1 VRVKRWM
8 PWMIAALAAIGLS
21 VAAVGNAGSNH
32 PQKASATKLK
42 VGLVTDIGGLND
54 RGFNQSSYAGLK
66 RAIRKLGVQGTVLTS
81 SSQADYIPNFTS
93 LIRKKYDLI
102 IGVGFLQ
109 ESAIDTIA
117 TKYPN
122 LKFAGVDIP
131 IGDLKHKPKNF
142 QGIVFKENE
151 VGCLAGDLAARVA
164 AANITPSKAG
174 ASGPTIGWVGGIP
187 VPAVIR
193 YGAGYTFCA
202 KKAVPGITVLKDF
215 SQDFVAQDKCKELA
229 LKHFD
234 AGSSVEFQVAGG
246 CGLGVLDAAKE
257 QGKWGIG
264 VDVDQ
269 RLTAPQNVL
278 TSAEKKVDVGVYDTI
293 AAAVKGTFKGGTDR
307 LFTLRDG
314 GVGLAPISSKV
325 PASIRAAEKKTEAAI
340 LSGKLKPPVK

>member
-1 VRVKRWM
+1 M
-8 PWMIAALAAIGLS
+8 
-21 VAAVGNAGSNH
+21 
-32 PQKASATKLK
+32 
-42 VGLVTDIGGLND
+42 
-54 RGFNQSSYAGLK
+54 
-66 RAIRKLGVQGTVLTS
+66 
-81 SSQADYIPNFTS
+81 
-93 LIRKKYDLI
+93 
-102 IGVGFLQ
+102 
-109 ESAIDTIA
+109 
-117 TKYPN
+117 
-122 LKFAGVDIP
+122 
-131 IGDLKHKPKNF
+131 
-142 QGIVFKENE
+142 FKENE

-269 RLTAPQNVL
+269 RLTAPKNIL

-307 LFTLRDG
+307 LFTLKDG

-325 PASIRAAEKKTEAAI
+325 PAGDQGSGEEDGSGDPRRQAQAAGEVTDRFEVRDGGGPSARPR
-340 LSGKLKPPVK
+340 SFWRPT

>member
-1 VRVKRWM
+1 M
-8 PWMIAALAAIGLS
+8 PWLTAALAATGL
-21 VAAVGNAGSNH
+21 AAAAGSYAGSNH
-32 PQKASATKLK
+32 ATKKAAPAAKLK

-54 RGFNQSSYAGLK
+54 RGFNQSAYQGLK
-66 RAIRKLGVQGTVLTS
+66 RAIAKLGIQGKALTS

-93 LIRKKYDLI
+93 LIRQHYDLI

-117 TKYPN
+117 VKFPTT
-122 LKFAGVDIP
+122 KFAGVDIP

-164 AANITPSKAG
+164 AANIAPARAG
-174 ASGPTIGWVGGIP
+174 ASPTIGWVGGIP
-187 VPAVIR
+187 VPAVVR
-193 YGAGYTFCA
+193 YGAGYAYCA

-257 QGKWGIG
+257 QNKWGIG

-269 RLTAPQNVL
+269 KSSAPKNVL
-278 TSAEKKVDVGVYDTI
+278 TSAQKKVDVGVYDTI
-293 AAAVKGTFKGGTDR
+293 QDLVNAKFKGGKDHVFA
-307 LFTLRDG
+307 LKDG
-314 GVGLAPISSKV
+314 GVGLASISAKV
-325 PASIRAAEKKTEAAI
+325 PASIKAANQKTAGAI
-340 LSGKLKPPVK
+340 LSGKLKPPTK